1 MNPNHGLLLVL
12 IVPALAAAG
21 CGSGGSRAPGSD
33 AGSTL
38 GISLRSGGTV
48 AVKQGDAATV
58 QVDLTRS
65 GYDKPVS
72 IALAGLDAAGITA
85 DPLMIDASSSTG
97 MLRLHASATAAV
109 GTATGTVQ
117 GNGGDASASIA
128 VSVSARAPASSLAIA
143 VTPGSLTIPRGGFT
157 TIQIDLTRNDD
168 SSPVTVAID
177 GLSAAGIDSGETLID
192 AEGTTGVITLFASPT
207 APLGTTV
214 GTVRANDGEATAPL
228 TATVVAPGRFS
239 LDFNRPLLTLRP
251 RETTSAFVTVTRF
264 GGFAGAVDVTVS
276 GLPAGVTADPLTI
289 GTENLGLLVLRNDG
303 GGSAVSGVPITLTGT
318 SGASSATTN
327 FALTLRGIFVAVA
340 SRALF
345 VGQGQTAGVAVG
357 VATLASVPGPRTI
370 TVAGLPQGVV
380 AAPLQIPEAE
390 TFASLLLTA
399 AENAP
404 TGTASLTVTAT
415 SGSMAASAS
424 FALTVEENRVR
435 IASLDPASTTMAAG
449 TSKRV
454 VVELIRTGSFRT
466 MAMPIS
472 ASGLPAGITA
482 DPFFLSTDSSSGVL
496 NLHAAGDAVL
506 ERPSSVT
513 INAGTSG
520 TDPCSFDCTVLAS
533 AQLPLTVVAPFD
545 FAVDAAAVSLQQG
558 STSSLAVTLTRTP
571 GFGESVV
578 LDVGGFPAGVTGED
592 AVLDAGVRRAEI
604 ALAATLAAIPGDS
617 VLTLTATGAG
627 FTARHAVQLH
637 VFAPA
642 ADSPSIASFVPRAG
656 AVFVG
661 ERTQLT
667 AVFDGDDASIDGIGA
682 VRSGQAFETP
692 VLSRRTTFTLRVR
705 RGPEQVEAH
714 VTLDAVYRNR
724 FRQLAAAPIARGIHL
739 AATLPDGSVLL
750 MGGHASDA
758 LNIPATIST
767 ARFDPITERT
777 TNGADLPFFAGTPE
791 TSSVQLTDGSFLLIG
806 GGINSNSQGLGGD
819 ADRLTLSFGPADQ
832 RFVQVGNTRQHRHAF
847 TVATPLLDGGALL
860 TGGSFGLSF
869 FNSSERF
876 DPFTGHWSNA
886 ASMSVTRVVHTATRL
901 ADGRVLIAGGLACC
915 RVTGNTISAFGL
927 DTAEIYDPDTD
938 QFTPTGSLTAARGFH
953 TATALADGRVLIAGG
968 QFGTD
973 ADPSPTTAE
982 IYDPSTGAFSPA
994 GHLQFSRGSHTAVPH
1009 GRVLVVG
1016 GTDGAN
1022 PFVAIQ
1028 ATEIYDPA
1036 TNSWSLGPALQSA
1049 FIGST
1054 VTLLGNGKVLVF
1066 GGETPQEDPVSTV
1079 MLFE

>member
-1 MNPNHGLLLVL
+1 
-12 IVPALAAAG
+12 
-21 CGSGGSRAPGSD
+21 
-33 AGSTL
+33 
-38 GISLRSGGTV
+38 
-48 AVKQGDAATV
+48 
-58 QVDLTRS
+58 
-65 GYDKPVS
+65 
-72 IALAGLDAAGITA
+72 
-85 DPLMIDASSSTG
+85 
-97 MLRLHASATAAV
+97 
-109 GTATGTVQ
+109 
-117 GNGGDASASIA
+117 
-128 VSVSARAPASSLAIA
+128 
-143 VTPGSLTIPRGGFT
+143 
-157 TIQIDLTRNDD
+157 
-168 SSPVTVAID
+168 
-177 GLSAAGIDSGETLID
+177 
-192 AEGTTGVITLFASPT
+192 VITLFASPT

-303 GGSAVSGVPITLTGT
+303 GGSAVSGGLDHPHRHFGCE
-318 SGASSATTN
+318 
-327 FALTLRGIFVAVA
+327 LRDHDLRSDAPGNLVAVA
-340 SRALF
+340 SRALV

-370 TVAGLPQGVV
+370 TVSGLPQGVV

-533 AQLPLTVVAPFD
+533 AQLPLSVVAPFD

-767 ARFDPITERT
+767 ARFYPITERT

-915 RVTGNTISAFGL
+915 RVTGDTSAR
-927 DTAEIYDPDTD
+927 
-938 QFTPTGSLTAARGFH
+938 S
-953 TATALADGRVLIAGG
+953 
-968 QFGTD
+968 
-973 ADPSPTTAE
+973 
-982 IYDPSTGAFSPA
+982 
-994 GHLQFSRGSHTAVPH
+994 
-1009 GRVLVVG
+1009 
-1016 GTDGAN
+1016 
-1022 PFVAIQ
+1022 
-1028 ATEIYDPA
+1028 
-1036 TNSWSLGPALQSA
+1036 
-1049 FIGST
+1049 GST
-1054 VTLLGNGKVLVF
+1054 
-1066 GGETPQEDPVSTV
+1066 PRRSTTRTRTSSPP
-1079 MLFE
+1079 LAR